1 MKSYTKTIVTLG
13 AVLVAGVLGLLK
25 YWDYVAN
32 PWTRDGQVRANV
44 IQVASR
50 VSGPIV
56 ELPIVDNQFV
66 SVGDLLFKIDPRTY
80 QADYDR
86 AVAELDETL
95 DQLDALDGQVKAAE
109 AFVAQAES
117 NVNQWEAQVRS
128 AEATLTEATINL
140 ERFRILL
147 AEGNI
152 PQLRMDAQ
160 QREYGVD
167 VANKDR
173 ADAALLQARAALSQ
187 AEADL
192 AAAVSSRGAQ
202 GEDNAQLRAA
212 RAQVETARL
221 NLEFTEQRASVDGYV
236 TNLRLRLGSVAAA
249 NQPALALVD
258 VDSFWVDAYF
268 RETFIGRINNGD
280 PAFITLMSY
289 PDTVIEG
296 RVDSVAWGI
305 AQNDGS
311 TSEDLLPQVSP
322 TFEWIRLAQRIPVR
336 IVLEEIPQSV
346 ALRIGMTASVMVATE
361 MQDGE
366 TPPPAPSALQ

>member
-1 MKSYTKTIVTLG
+1 
-13 AVLVAGVLGLLK
+13 VLVALK
-25 YWDYVAN
+25 YWDYLAN

-66 SVGDLLFKIDPRTY
+66 SAGDLLFKIDPRTY
-80 QADYDR
+80 QAEYDR
-86 AVAELDETL
+86 AVAALDETL

-109 AFVAQAES
+109 AQVAQSES
-117 NVNQWEAQVRS
+117 LVSQAEAQVRS
-128 AEATLTEATINL
+128 AEATLTEATVNL
-140 ERFRILL
+140 ERFKALL

-152 PQLRMDAQ
+152 AQARMDAQ
-160 QREYGVD
+160 QREYDVD
-167 VANKDR
+167 QAAKDR
-173 ADAALLQARAALSQ
+173 ADGALIQARAALLQAEADRRAAV
-187 AEADL
+187 AN
-192 AAAVSSRGAQ
+192 RGAT

-236 TNLRLRLGSVAAA
+236 TNLQLRLGSIAAT

-258 VDSFWVDAYF
+258 SNSFWVDAYF
-268 RETFIGRINNGD
+268 RETFVGRIESGD
-280 PAFITLMSY
+280 AAYITLMSY

-296 RVDSVAWGI
+296 RVDSLAWGI
-305 AQNDGS
+305 AQSDGS
-311 TSEDLLPQVSP
+311 TSQDLLPQVSP

-336 IVLEEIPQSV
+336 IVLNELPEGV
-346 ALRIGMTASVMVATE
+346 ALRVGTTASVMVATDGT
-361 MQDGE
+361 DGE
-366 TPPPAPSALQ
+366 TPPPAPSLLQ